1 VTRITDGSPERGEP
15 IDTARRGRRPAGGA
29 GERPAHPALAAT
41 LLMVGI
47 VVALVVI
54 AAGPLLAR

>member
-1 VTRITDGSPERGEP
+1 MARITDGPGDRPES
-15 IDTARRGRRPAGGA
+15 IDAARRTRRPAGGA
-29 GERPAHPALAAT
+29 ADRPSHPALAAT

-47 VVALVVI
+47 VVALVLI

>member
-1 VTRITDGSPERGEP
+1 MARITDGPDERAES
-15 IDTARRGRRPAGGA
+15 IDATRRVRRTAEGA

-54 AAGPLLAR
+54 AAGPLLTR